1 MSRDGP
7 PLACM
12 RLSSPSLT
20 PVLDGEHAEEG
31 ELMKVNV
38 HDPRGEELAQ
48 VLTRATAALA
58 QVPSPRVD
66 AELLAAHLL
75 HGGSRAELQRALLM
89 GEQLTPA
96 QVAEYEV
103 LVARRA
109 CREPLQYITGRAPFY
124 RLELSVGPGVFVP
137 RPETELLVEEALKV
151 LSARAD
157 TAPGWSRVVDLC
169 TGSGAIAAAIKSEL
183 PAAQVFAVELS
194 EDAIPYARKNLEP
207 LGVHLVQG
215 DALTALTE
223 LIGTFDVV
231 LSNPPYIPPANVP
244 VDPEAALHDPDM
256 ALYGGGAD
264 GMQMPAA
271 IAARAY
277 ELLTP
282 GGFFMMEHDDTQE
295 EAVAEL
301 LARVGFER
309 CYPVRDLNGR
319 PRHSAGYKPAAAGS

>member
-1 MSRDGP
+1 
-7 PLACM
+7 
-12 RLSSPSLT
+12 
-20 PVLDGEHAEEG
+20 
-31 ELMKVNV
+31 MKVNV

-48 VLTRATAALA
+48 VLARATAALA

-75 HGGSRAELQRALLM
+75 YDGSRSRLQHAALM
-89 GEQLTPA
+89 GERLTPA
-96 QVAEYEV
+96 QVAEYEA
-103 LVARRA
+103 LIARRA
-109 CREPLQYITGRAPFY
+109 RREPLQHITGSAPFY
-124 RLELSVGPGVFVP
+124 RLELAVGPGVFVP

-151 LSARAD
+151 LSARAESA
-157 TAPGWSRVVDLC
+157 TGQLRIVDLC

-183 PAAQVFAVELS
+183 PNAQVFAVELS
-194 EDAIPYARKNLEP
+194 EDAIPYTRKNLEP

-223 LIGTFDVV
+223 LAGRFDAV
-231 LSNPPYIPPANVP
+231 LSNPPYIPSANVP
-244 VDPEAALHDPDM
+244 ADPEAALHDPEM

-264 GMQMPAA
+264 GMQMPSA

-277 ELLTP
+277 ELLAP

-319 PRHSAGYKPAAAGS
+319 PRHSTGYKPAAGS

>member
-1 MSRDGP
+1 
-7 PLACM
+7 
-12 RLSSPSLT
+12 
-20 PVLDGEHAEEG
+20 
-31 ELMKVNV
+31 MKVNV

-89 GEQLTPA
+89 GERLTPA

-109 CREPLQYITGRAPFY
+109 RREPLQYITGRAPFY

-157 TAPGWSRVVDLC
+157 TAPGGLRIVDLC

-223 LIGTFDVV
+223 LVGTFDVV

-244 VDPEAALHDPDM
+244 ADPEAALHDPDM

-264 GMQMPAA
+264 GMQMPTA

-301 LARVGFER
+301 LACVGFER

>member
-1 MSRDGP
+1 
-7 PLACM
+7 
-12 RLSSPSLT
+12 
-20 PVLDGEHAEEG
+20 
-31 ELMKVNV
+31 MKVNV

-48 VLTRATAALA
+48 VLAHATAALA

-89 GEQLTPA
+89 GERLTPA
-96 QVAEYEV
+96 QVAEYEA

-109 CREPLQYITGRAPFY
+109 SREPLQHITGCAPFY

-151 LSARAD
+151 LSARAESA
-157 TAPGWSRVVDLC
+157 TGQLRIVDLC
-169 TGSGAIAAAIKSEL
+169 TGSGAIAAAVKSEL
-183 PAAQVFAVELS
+183 PNAQVFAVELS
-194 EDAIPYARKNLEP
+194 EEAIPYTRKNLEP

-223 LIGTFDVV
+223 QAGRFDAV
-231 LSNPPYIPPANVP
+231 LSNPPYIPPGNVP
-244 VDPEAALHDPDM
+244 ADPEAALHDPEM
-256 ALYGGGAD
+256 ALYGGGED
-264 GMQMPAA
+264 GMQMPSA

-277 ELLTP
+277 ELLAP

-295 EAVAEL
+295 GAVAEL

-319 PRHSAGYKPAAAGS
+319 PRHSAGYKPAASGS

>member
-1 MSRDGP
+1 
-7 PLACM
+7 
-12 RLSSPSLT
+12 
-20 PVLDGEHAEEG
+20 
-31 ELMKVNV
+31 MKVNV

-48 VLTRATAALA
+48 VLVRATVALA

-75 HGGSRAELQRALLM
+75 HGGSRSRLQHAALM
-89 GEQLTPA
+89 GERLTPA
-96 QVAEYEV
+96 QVAEYEA

-109 CREPLQYITGRAPFY
+109 AREPLQHITGCAPFY

-137 RPETELLVEEALKV
+137 RPETELLVEESLKV
-151 LSARAD
+151 LSARAESA
-157 TAPGWSRVVDLC
+157 TGQLRIVDLC

-183 PAAQVFAVELS
+183 PNAQVFAVELS
-194 EDAIPYARKNLEP
+194 EEAIPYARKNLEP

-223 LIGTFDVV
+223 QAGHFDAV
-231 LSNPPYIPPANVP
+231 LSNPPYIPSANVP
-244 VDPEAALHDPDM
+244 ADPEAALHDPEM
-256 ALYGGGAD
+256 ALYGGGED
-264 GMQMPAA
+264 GMQMPSA

-277 ELLTP
+277 ELLAP

-295 EAVAEL
+295 GAVAEL

-319 PRHSAGYKPAAAGS
+319 SRHSAGYKPAAAGS

>member
-1 MSRDGP
+1 
-7 PLACM
+7 
-12 RLSSPSLT
+12 
-20 PVLDGEHAEEG
+20 
-31 ELMKVNV
+31 MKVNV

-75 HGGSRAELQRALLM
+75 YDGSRSRLQHAALM
-89 GEQLTPA
+89 GERLTPD
-96 QVAEYEV
+96 QVAEYEA

-109 CREPLQYITGRAPFY
+109 SREPLQHITGSAPFY

-151 LSARAD
+151 LNARAKSASGTD
-157 TAPGWSRVVDLC
+157 SATGALRIVDLC

-183 PAAQVFAVELS
+183 PNAQVFAVEIS
-194 EDAIPYARKNLEP
+194 EDAIPYTRKNLEP

-215 DALTALTE
+215 DALTALPE
-223 LIGTFDVV
+223 LAGTFDAV

-244 VDPEAALHDPDM
+244 ADPEAALHDPDM
-256 ALYGGGAD
+256 ALYGGGED
-264 GMQMPAA
+264 GMQMPSA
-271 IAARAY
+271 IAARAF
-277 ELLTP
+277 ELLSP
-282 GGFFMMEHDDTQE
+282 GGLFIMEHDDTQE

-301 LARVGFER
+301 LSRIGFER
-309 CYPVRDLNGR
+309 CYPVRDLNNR
-319 PRHSAGYKPAAAGS
+319 PRHSVGYKPRPLEPLD

>member
-1 MSRDGP
+1 
-7 PLACM
+7 
-12 RLSSPSLT
+12 
-20 PVLDGEHAEEG
+20 
-31 ELMKVNV
+31 MKVNV

-48 VLTRATAALA
+48 VLARATAALA

-75 HGGSRAELQRALLM
+75 HGGSRAELQRALLL
-89 GEQLTPA
+89 GERLTPA
-96 QVAEYEV
+96 QVAEYEA

-109 CREPLQYITGRAPFY
+109 EREPLQHITGRAPFY

-137 RPETELLVEEALKV
+137 RPETELLVEETLKV
-151 LSARAD
+151 LSARAESA
-157 TAPGWSRVVDLC
+157 TGPLRVVDLC

-183 PAAQVFAVELS
+183 PNAQVFAVELS
-194 EDAIPYARKNLEP
+194 DEAIPYARRNLEP

-223 LIGTFDVV
+223 LAGRFDAV

-244 VDPEAALHDPDM
+244 ADPEAALHDPDM
-256 ALYGGGAD
+256 ALYGGGED
-264 GMQMPAA
+264 GMQMPTA

-277 ELLTP
+277 ELLAP

-319 PRHSAGYKPAAAGS
+319 PRHSAGYKPVAAGS

>member
-1 MSRDGP
+1 M
-7 PLACM
+7 
-12 RLSSPSLT
+12 T
-20 PVLDGEHAEEG
+20 
-31 ELMKVNV
+31 VNV

-75 HGGSRAELQRALLM
+75 YDGSRSRLQHAALM
-89 GEQLTPA
+89 GERLTPA
-96 QVAEYEV
+96 QVAEYEA

-109 CREPLQYITGRAPFY
+109 AREPLQHIIGRAPFHH
-124 RLELSVGPGVFVP
+124 LELSVGPGVFVP

-151 LSARAD
+151 LSTRAESA
-157 TAPGWSRVVDLC
+157 TGQLRIVDLC
-169 TGSGAIAAAIKSEL
+169 TGSGAIAAAVKSEL
-183 PAAQVFAVELS
+183 PNAQVFAVELS
-194 EDAIPYARKNLEP
+194 EEAIPYTRKNLES

-223 LIGTFDVV
+223 LAGRFDAV
-231 LSNPPYIPPANVP
+231 LSNPPYIPSANVP
-244 VDPEAALHDPDM
+244 ADPEAALHDPDM

-264 GMQMPAA
+264 GMQMPSA

-277 ELLTP
+277 ELLAP

>member
-1 MSRDGP
+1 
-7 PLACM
+7 
-12 RLSSPSLT
+12 
-20 PVLDGEHAEEG
+20 
-31 ELMKVNV
+31 MKVNV

-48 VLTRATAALA
+48 VLVRATAALA

-89 GEQLTPA
+89 GERLTPA
-96 QVAEYEV
+96 QVAEYEA
-103 LVARRA
+103 LVTRRA
-109 CREPLQYITGRAPFY
+109 SREPLQHITGCAPFY

-151 LSARAD
+151 LSARAESA
-157 TAPGWSRVVDLC
+157 TGQLRIVDLC
-169 TGSGAIAAAIKSEL
+169 TGSGAIAAAVKSEL
-183 PAAQVFAVELS
+183 PNAQVFAVELS
-194 EDAIPYARKNLEP
+194 EEAIPYARKNLEP

-223 LIGTFDVV
+223 QAGRFDAV
-231 LSNPPYIPPANVP
+231 LSNPPYIPPGNVP
-244 VDPEAALHDPDM
+244 ADPEAALHDPEM

-264 GMQMPAA
+264 GMQIPSA

-277 ELLTP
+277 ELLAP

-295 EAVAEL
+295 EAVTEL

>member
-1 MSRDGP
+1 
-7 PLACM
+7 
-12 RLSSPSLT
+12 
-20 PVLDGEHAEEG
+20 
-31 ELMKVNV
+31 MKVNV

-75 HGGSRAELQRALLM
+75 YGGSRAEMQRALLM
-89 GEQLTPA
+89 GERLTPA
-96 QVAEYEV
+96 QVAEYEA

-109 CREPLQYITGRAPFY
+109 EREPLQHITGRAPFY

-137 RPETELLVEEALKV
+137 RPETELLVEESLKV
-151 LSARAD
+151 LSARAESA
-157 TAPGWSRVVDLC
+157 TGGLRIVDLC

-183 PAAQVFAVELS
+183 PNAQVFAVELS
-194 EDAIPYARKNLEP
+194 EEAIPYARKNLEP

-215 DALTALTE
+215 DALTALNE
-223 LIGTFDVV
+223 LAGTFDAV

-244 VDPEAALHDPDM
+244 ADPEAALHDPDM

-264 GMQMPAA
+264 GMQMPSA
-271 IAARAY
+271 IAARAF
-277 ELLTP
+277 ELLAP

>member
-1 MSRDGP
+1 
-7 PLACM
+7 
-12 RLSSPSLT
+12 
-20 PVLDGEHAEEG
+20 
-31 ELMKVNV
+31 MKVNV

-75 HGGSRAELQRALLM
+75 YCGSRSRLQHAALM
-89 GEQLTPA
+89 GERLTPD
-96 QVAEYEV
+96 QVAEYEA

-109 CREPLQYITGRAPFY
+109 SREPLQHITGSAPFY
-124 RLELSVGPGVFVP
+124 RLELAVGPGVFVP

-151 LSARAD
+151 LSARTDSATCTD
-157 TAPGWSRVVDLC
+157 STTGALRIVDLC
-169 TGSGAIAAAIKSEL
+169 TGSGAIAAAVKSEL
-183 PAAQVFAVELS
+183 PNAQVFAVELS
-194 EDAIPYARKNLEP
+194 EDAIPYTRKNLEP

-223 LIGTFDVV
+223 LAGRFDAV
-231 LSNPPYIPPANVP
+231 LSNPPYIPSANVP
-244 VDPEAALHDPDM
+244 ADPEAALHDPEM

-264 GMQMPAA
+264 GMQMPSA

-277 ELLTP
+277 ELLAP

>member
-1 MSRDGP
+1 
-7 PLACM
+7 
-12 RLSSPSLT
+12 
-20 PVLDGEHAEEG
+20 
-31 ELMKVNV
+31 MKVNV

-48 VLTRATAALA
+48 VLVRATAALA

-75 HGGSRAELQRALLM
+75 HGGSRSRLQHAALM
-89 GEQLTPA
+89 GERLTPA
-96 QVAEYEV
+96 QVAEYEA

-109 CREPLQYITGRAPFY
+109 AREPLQHITGSAPFY
-124 RLELSVGPGVFVP
+124 RLELAVGPGVFVP

-151 LSARAD
+151 LAARTESATGQLRI
-157 TAPGWSRVVDLC
+157 VDLC
-169 TGSGAIAAAIKSEL
+169 TGSGAIAAAVKSEL
-183 PAAQVFAVELS
+183 PNAQVFAVELS
-194 EDAIPYARKNLEP
+194 EEAIPYARKNLES

-223 LIGTFDVV
+223 LAGRFDAV
-231 LSNPPYIPPANVP
+231 LSNPPYIPSANVP
-244 VDPEAALHDPDM
+244 AAPEAALHDPEM

-264 GMQMPAA
+264 GMQMPSA
-271 IAARAY
+271 IAARAF

-282 GGFFMMEHDDTQE
+282 GGLFIMEHDDTQE
-295 EAVAEL
+295 DAVAEL
-301 LARVGFER
+301 LARIGFED

>member
-1 MSRDGP
+1 
-7 PLACM
+7 
-12 RLSSPSLT
+12 
-20 PVLDGEHAEEG
+20 
-31 ELMKVNV
+31 MKVNV

-109 CREPLQYITGRAPFY
+109 RREPLQYITGRAPFY

-151 LSARAD
+151 LAARTD
-157 TAPGWSRVVDLC
+157 TAPGGLRVVDLC

-223 LIGTFDVV
+223 LVGTFDVV

-244 VDPEAALHDPDM
+244 ADPEAALHDPDM

-277 ELLTP
+277 ELLAP

-301 LARVGFER
+301 LACVGFER

>member
-1 MSRDGP
+1 
-7 PLACM
+7 
-12 RLSSPSLT
+12 
-20 PVLDGEHAEEG
+20 
-31 ELMKVNV
+31 MKVNV
-38 HDPRGEELAQ
+38 HDPRGEALAQ
-48 VLTRATAALA
+48 VLVRATAALA

-75 HGGSRAELQRALLM
+75 YGGSRSRLQHAALM
-89 GEQLTPA
+89 GERLTPA
-96 QVAEYEV
+96 QVAEYEA

-109 CREPLQYITGRAPFY
+109 AREPLQHITGRAPFHH
-124 RLELSVGPGVFVP
+124 LELSVGPGVFVP

-151 LSARAD
+151 LSARAESA
-157 TAPGWSRVVDLC
+157 TGQLRIVDLC
-169 TGSGAIAAAIKSEL
+169 TGSGAIAAAVKSEL
-183 PAAQVFAVELS
+183 PNAQVFAVELS
-194 EDAIPYARKNLEP
+194 EEAIPYARKNLES

-223 LIGTFDVV
+223 LAGRFDAV
-231 LSNPPYIPPANVP
+231 LSNPPYIPSANVP
-244 VDPEAALHDPDM
+244 AAPEAALHDPDM

-264 GMQMPAA
+264 GMQMPSA
-271 IAARAY
+271 IAARAF

-282 GGFFMMEHDDTQE
+282 GGLFIMEHDDTQE

>member
-1 MSRDGP
+1 
-7 PLACM
+7 
-12 RLSSPSLT
+12 
-20 PVLDGEHAEEG
+20 
-31 ELMKVNV
+31 MKVNV

-48 VLTRATAALA
+48 VLVRATAALA

-75 HGGSRAELQRALLM
+75 YGGSRSRLQHAALM
-89 GEQLTPA
+89 RERLTPA
-96 QVAEYEV
+96 QVAEYEA

-109 CREPLQYITGRAPFY
+109 AREPLQHITGRAPFHH
-124 RLELSVGPGVFVP
+124 LELSVGPGVFVP

-151 LSARAD
+151 LSARAESA
-157 TAPGWSRVVDLC
+157 TGQLRIVDLC
-169 TGSGAIAAAIKSEL
+169 TGSGAIAAAVKSEL
-183 PAAQVFAVELS
+183 PNAQVFAVELS
-194 EDAIPYARKNLEP
+194 EEAIPYARKNLES

-223 LIGTFDVV
+223 LAGRFDAV
-231 LSNPPYIPPANVP
+231 LSNPPYIPSANVP
-244 VDPEAALHDPDM
+244 ADPEAALHDPEM

-264 GMQMPAA
+264 GMQMPSA

-277 ELLTP
+277 ELLAP

-309 CYPVRDLNGR
+309 CYPVRDLNGW

>member
-1 MSRDGP
+1 
-7 PLACM
+7 
-12 RLSSPSLT
+12 
-20 PVLDGEHAEEG
+20 
-31 ELMKVNV
+31 MKVNV

-75 HGGSRAELQRALLM
+75 YDGLRSRLQHAALM
-89 GEQLTPA
+89 GERLTPD
-96 QVAEYEV
+96 QVAEYEA

-109 CREPLQYITGRAPFY
+109 SREPLQHITGSAPFY

-151 LSARAD
+151 LNARAKSASGTD
-157 TAPGWSRVVDLC
+157 SATGTASATGALRIVDLC

-183 PAAQVFAVELS
+183 PNAQVFAVELS
-194 EDAIPYARKNLEP
+194 EDAIPYTRKNLEP

-215 DALTALTE
+215 DALTALPE
-223 LIGTFDVV
+223 LTGTFDAV

-244 VDPEAALHDPDM
+244 ADPEAALHDPDM
-256 ALYGGGAD
+256 ALYGGGED
-264 GMQMPAA
+264 GMQMPSA
-271 IAARAY
+271 IAARAF
-277 ELLTP
+277 ELLAP
-282 GGFFMMEHDDTQE
+282 GGLFIMEHDDIQE

-301 LARVGFER
+301 LARIGFEG
-309 CYPVRDLNGR
+309 CYPVRDLNNR
-319 PRHSAGYKPAAAGS
+319 PRHSVGYKPRPLEPLD

>member
-1 MSRDGP
+1 
-7 PLACM
+7 
-12 RLSSPSLT
+12 
-20 PVLDGEHAEEG
+20 
-31 ELMKVNV
+31 MKVNV

-48 VLTRATAALA
+48 VLVRATAALA

-75 HGGSRAELQRALLM
+75 YDGSRSRLQHAALM
-89 GEQLTPA
+89 RERLTPA
-96 QVAEYEV
+96 QVAEYEA

-109 CREPLQYITGRAPFY
+109 AREPLQHITGRAPFHH
-124 RLELSVGPGVFVP
+124 LELSVGPGVFVP

-151 LSARAD
+151 LSTRAESA
-157 TAPGWSRVVDLC
+157 TGQLRIVDLC
-169 TGSGAIAAAIKSEL
+169 TGSGAIAAAVKSEL
-183 PAAQVFAVELS
+183 PNAQVFAVELS
-194 EDAIPYARKNLEP
+194 EEAIPYARKNLES

-223 LIGTFDVV
+223 LAGRFDAV
-231 LSNPPYIPPANVP
+231 LSNPPYIPSANVP
-244 VDPEAALHDPDM
+244 AAPEAALHDPEM

-264 GMQMPAA
+264 GMQMPSA

-277 ELLTP
+277 ELLAP

>member
-1 MSRDGP
+1 
-7 PLACM
+7 
-12 RLSSPSLT
+12 
-20 PVLDGEHAEEG
+20 
-31 ELMKVNV
+31 MKVNV

-48 VLTRATAALA
+48 VLVRATAALA

-75 HGGSRAELQRALLM
+75 HGGSRSRLQHAALM
-89 GEQLTPA
+89 GERLTPA
-96 QVAEYEV
+96 QVAEYEA

-109 CREPLQYITGRAPFY
+109 SREPLQHITGCAPFY

-151 LSARAD
+151 LSARAESA
-157 TAPGWSRVVDLC
+157 TGQLRIVDLC
-169 TGSGAIAAAIKSEL
+169 TGSGAIAAAVKSEL
-183 PAAQVFAVELS
+183 PNAQVFAVELS
-194 EDAIPYARKNLEP
+194 EEAIPYARKNLEP

-223 LIGTFDVV
+223 QAGRFDAV
-231 LSNPPYIPPANVP
+231 LSNPPYIPSANVP
-244 VDPEAALHDPDM
+244 ADPEAALHDPEM
-256 ALYGGGAD
+256 ALYGGGED
-264 GMQMPAA
+264 GMQMPSA

-277 ELLTP
+277 ELLAP

-295 EAVAEL
+295 GAVAEL

-319 PRHSAGYKPAAAGS
+319 SRHSAGYKPAAAGF

>member
-1 MSRDGP
+1 
-7 PLACM
+7 
-12 RLSSPSLT
+12 
-20 PVLDGEHAEEG
+20 
-31 ELMKVNV
+31 MKVNV

-48 VLTRATAALA
+48 VLVRATAALA

-75 HGGSRAELQRALLM
+75 YGGSRSRLQHAALM
-89 GEQLTPA
+89 GERLTPA
-96 QVAEYEV
+96 QVAEYEA

-109 CREPLQYITGRAPFY
+109 AREPLQHITGRAPFHH
-124 RLELSVGPGVFVP
+124 LELSVGPGVFVP

-151 LSARAD
+151 LSARAESA
-157 TAPGWSRVVDLC
+157 TGQLRIVDLC
-169 TGSGAIAAAIKSEL
+169 TGSGAIAAAVKSEL
-183 PAAQVFAVELS
+183 PNAQVFAVELS
-194 EDAIPYARKNLEP
+194 EEAIPYARKNLES

-223 LIGTFDVV
+223 LAGRFDAV
-231 LSNPPYIPPANVP
+231 LSNPPYIPSANVP
-244 VDPEAALHDPDM
+244 ADPEAALHDPEM

-264 GMQMPAA
+264 GMKMPSA

-277 ELLTP
+277 ELLAP

-301 LARVGFER
+301 LARIGFEG

>member
-1 MSRDGP
+1 
-7 PLACM
+7 
-12 RLSSPSLT
+12 
-20 PVLDGEHAEEG
+20 
-31 ELMKVNV
+31 MKVNV

-48 VLTRATAALA
+48 VLVRATAALA

-75 HGGSRAELQRALLM
+75 HGGSRSRLQHAALM
-89 GEQLTPA
+89 GERLTPA
-96 QVAEYEV
+96 QVAEYEA

-109 CREPLQYITGRAPFY
+109 SREPLQHITGCAPFY

-137 RPETELLVEEALKV
+137 RPETELLVEEALGV
-151 LSARAD
+151 LRL
-157 TAPGWSRVVDLC
+157 TEKTNAPRVVDLC

-183 PAAQVFAVELS
+183 PNAQVFAVELS
-194 EDAIPYARKNLEP
+194 EEAIPYARKNLEP

-223 LIGTFDVV
+223 LVGRFDVV
-231 LSNPPYIPPANVP
+231 LSNPPYIPPGNVP
-244 VDPEAALHDPDM
+244 ADPEAALHDPDM

-264 GMQMPAA
+264 GMQMPSA

-277 ELLTP
+277 ELLAP

-295 EAVAEL
+295 GAVAEL

-319 PRHSAGYKPAAAGS
+319 ARHSAGYKPAAAGS

>member
-1 MSRDGP
+1 
-7 PLACM
+7 
-12 RLSSPSLT
+12 
-20 PVLDGEHAEEG
+20 
-31 ELMKVNV
+31 MKVNV

-48 VLTRATAALA
+48 VLVRATAALA

-75 HGGSRAELQRALLM
+75 YDGSRSRLQHAALM
-89 GEQLTPA
+89 GERLTPA
-96 QVAEYEV
+96 QVAEYEA

-109 CREPLQYITGRAPFY
+109 AREPLQHITGRAPFHH
-124 RLELSVGPGVFVP
+124 LELSVGPGVFVP

-151 LSARAD
+151 LSTRAESA
-157 TAPGWSRVVDLC
+157 TGQLRIVDLC
-169 TGSGAIAAAIKSEL
+169 TGSGAIAAAVKSEL
-183 PAAQVFAVELS
+183 PNAQVFAVELS
-194 EDAIPYARKNLEP
+194 EEAIPYTRKNLES

-223 LIGTFDVV
+223 LAGRFDAV
-231 LSNPPYIPPANVP
+231 LSNPPYIPSANVP
-244 VDPEAALHDPDM
+244 AAPEAALHDPDM

-264 GMQMPAA
+264 GMQMPSA

-277 ELLTP
+277 ELLAP

>member
-1 MSRDGP
+1 
-7 PLACM
+7 
-12 RLSSPSLT
+12 
-20 PVLDGEHAEEG
+20 
-31 ELMKVNV
+31 MKVNV
-38 HDPRGEELAQ
+38 HDLRGEELAQ
-48 VLTRATAALA
+48 VLVRATAALA

-75 HGGSRAELQRALLM
+75 YDGSRSRLQHAALM
-89 GEQLTPA
+89 GERLTPA
-96 QVAEYEV
+96 QVAEYEA

-109 CREPLQYITGRAPFY
+109 AREPLQHITGSAPFY
-124 RLELSVGPGVFVP
+124 RLELAVGPGVFVP

-151 LSARAD
+151 LSARAESA
-157 TAPGWSRVVDLC
+157 TGQLRIVDLC
-169 TGSGAIAAAIKSEL
+169 TGSGAIAAAVKSEL
-183 PAAQVFAVELS
+183 PNAQVFAVELS
-194 EDAIPYARKNLEP
+194 EEAIPYARKNLES

-223 LIGTFDVV
+223 LAGRFDAV

-244 VDPEAALHDPDM
+244 AAPEAALHDPEM

-264 GMQMPAA
+264 GMKMPSA

-277 ELLTP
+277 ELLAP

>member
-1 MSRDGP
+1 
-7 PLACM
+7 
-12 RLSSPSLT
+12 
-20 PVLDGEHAEEG
+20 
-31 ELMKVNV
+31 MKVNV

-75 HGGSRAELQRALLM
+75 HGGSRAELQRALLL
-89 GEQLTPA
+89 GERLTQE
-96 QVAEYEV
+96 QVAEYEA

-109 CREPLQYITGRAPFY
+109 EREPLQHITGRAPFY

-151 LSARAD
+151 LSARAESA
-157 TAPGWSRVVDLC
+157 TGGLRIVDLC
-169 TGSGAIAAAIKSEL
+169 TGSGAIAAAVKSEL
-183 PAAQVFAVELS
+183 PNAQVFAVELS
-194 EDAIPYARKNLEP
+194 EDAIPYTRKNLEP

-215 DALTALTE
+215 DALTALSE
-223 LIGTFDVV
+223 LAGTFDAV

-244 VDPEAALHDPDM
+244 ADPEAALHDPDM

-264 GMQMPAA
+264 GMQMPSA
-271 IAARAY
+271 IAARAF
-277 ELLTP
+277 ELLAP

>member
-1 MSRDGP
+1 
-7 PLACM
+7 
-12 RLSSPSLT
+12 
-20 PVLDGEHAEEG
+20 
-31 ELMKVNV
+31 MKVNV

-48 VLTRATAALA
+48 VLARATAALA

-75 HGGSRAELQRALLM
+75 YDGSRSRLQHAALM
-89 GEQLTPA
+89 GERLTPD
-96 QVAEYEV
+96 QVAEYEA

-109 CREPLQYITGRAPFY
+109 SREPLQHITGSAPFY

-151 LSARAD
+151 LNARIKSASGTESATGALRI
-157 TAPGWSRVVDLC
+157 VDLC

-183 PAAQVFAVELS
+183 PNAQVFAVELS
-194 EDAIPYARKNLEP
+194 EDAIPYTRKNLEP

-215 DALTALTE
+215 DALTALPE
-223 LIGTFDVV
+223 LAGTFDAV

-244 VDPEAALHDPDM
+244 ADPEAALHDPNM
-256 ALYGGGAD
+256 ALYGGGED
-264 GMQMPAA
+264 GMQMPSA
-271 IAARAY
+271 IAARAF

-282 GGFFMMEHDDTQE
+282 GGLFIMEHDDTQE

-301 LARVGFER
+301 LARVGFEG
-309 CYPVRDLNGR
+309 CYPVRDLNNR
-319 PRHSAGYKPAAAGS
+319 PRHSVGYKLRPLEPLD